1 MPVSPKLTP
10 SMVFAACFE
19 LREAGEVINP
29 YRVWL
34 KCGKVGSTTT
44 AKKPVEAWL
53 ACERGEAPS
62 ERHYQNL
69 FDRMKKGEGGSVS
82 ADVDESGSEDEVP
95 EVLLKI
101 VENVARE
108 VWRHASERIERE
120 VREVNEQEAT
130 VVEDVLAKL
139 DAANKE
145 IAEFQRVL
153 ARTRAERT
161 ELQEK
166 YEPLRVEHEQVKAKY
181 QELTLQYSNLREEF
195 GGLQVSLR
203 HAAESRGVA
212 KAREDEYERFQASV
226 RKQQEYTNG
235 LIQELRN
242 EIKDLNNQLIEKEGR
257 ARAAEEKARLL
268 KDEES

>member
-10 SMVFAACFE
+10 QMIFAACFE
-19 LREAGEVINP
+19 LKEAGEVINP

-62 ERHYQNL
+62 ERQLQNL
-69 FDRMKKGEGGSVS
+69 YDRMRKGEGSVG
-82 ADVDESGSEDEVP
+82 SGSQESEGEEDVP
-95 EVLLKI
+95 EVILKI
-101 VENVARE
+101 VEGVARE
-108 VWRHASERIERE
+108 VWRYASERIEQE
-120 VREVNEQEAT
+120 VREANEQEAL
-130 VVEDVLAKL
+130 VVEDALAKL
-139 DAANKE
+139 GAATKE
-145 IAEFQRVL
+145 IVEFQRVL

-161 ELQEK
+161 ELQER

-181 QELTLQYSNLREEF
+181 QELTVQYGNLREEY
-195 GGLQVSLR
+195 GGLQASLR
-203 HAAESRGVA
+203 NAAEARGVA
-212 KAREDEYERFQASV
+212 KAREDEYERFQATV

-235 LIQELRN
+235 LIQELRD
-242 EIKDLNNQLIEKEGR
+242 EVKDLNKQLVEKEGR

-268 KDEES
+268 QEEE